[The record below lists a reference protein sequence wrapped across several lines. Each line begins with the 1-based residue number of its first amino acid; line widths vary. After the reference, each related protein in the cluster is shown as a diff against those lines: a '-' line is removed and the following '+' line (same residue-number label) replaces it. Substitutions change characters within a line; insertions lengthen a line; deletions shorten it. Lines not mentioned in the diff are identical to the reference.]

1 MDSLCICSYTTRD
14 FYCIEINYF
23 NRQTIL
29 KTFNNY
35 EETVTH
41 NYVIYHN
48 SYESHC
54 NDEKTSTERLIVY
67 WLIWLLN
74 LVHLV
79 EFFIC
84 IISHNQTIHRNI
96 SYPVI
101 VITDHYKTVHMV
113 MFLLTLDEFLGKI
126 FIFSLERNRKAHILT
141 LLHSWQTNHRQLFGL
156 NKMNTNKLI
165 IQSQLIYWT
174 TYYLKTSAIVIM
186 NAIILYY
193 SVKAYLYHNY
203 HLAHISLHTII
214 VLIWFRDM
222 LNFAFV
228 SFFSLVMPITMINYK
243 FDEILKA
250 LRVNIR
256 WNNATKI
263 IDSIEEHDKTTR
275 LLNELGDMYS
285 RILFVFYMMW
295 PYTLSA
301 NIKLFLVPSLN
312 KFFKMSIIFLVVTMT
327 ILIYFFN
334 YICASITV
342 RNKNAPTYLYS
353 KFIRSN
359 KMRISI
365 MMKIEAFLLRLI
377 TDFIG
382 IYCLNMFKFTKLS
395 FYQYFMTITSAYIL
409 IYDLD
414 N

>member
-1 MDSLCICSYTTRD
+1 MLDKIKAYV
-14 FYCIEINYF
+14 EIKYF
-23 NRQTIL
+23 NRQIIL
-29 KTFNNY
+29 KTLHSY
-35 EETVTH
+35 ENMMTSNH
-41 NYVIYHN
+41 VIYHN
-48 SYESHC
+48 SYVSYC
-54 NDEKTSTERLIVY
+54 NHEKTSTKRLIVY
-67 WLIWLLN
+67 WLFWLLN
-74 LVHLV
+74 LIHLV

-84 IISHNQTIHRNI
+84 IISSNQTIHNTI

-101 VITDHYKTVHMV
+101 VMTDHYKIVHILM
-113 MFLLTLDEFLGKI
+113 LSLALDMFLGKI
-126 FIFSLERNRKAHILT
+126 FIFSLERNRRAHILT
-141 LLHSWQTNHRQLFGL
+141 LLHSWQTNPRHLFGL
-156 NKMNTNKLI
+156 NKVNTNKLI
-165 IQSQLIYWT
+165 IRSQLVYWT
-174 TYYLKTSAIVIM
+174 IHYLKTSAIVIM

-193 SVKAYLYHNY
+193 SVKAAYLYHNY

-263 IDSIEEHDKTTR
+263 IQSIEQHDKTTR

-301 NIKLFLVPSLN
+301 IIKLLLVPSLN
-312 KFFKMSIIFLVVTMT
+312 KYFKVSIIFIVVIMT
-327 ILIYFFN
+327 IVIYFFN

-342 RNKNAPTYLYS
+342 RNKNAPKYLYS

-359 KMRISI
+359 KLRISI
-365 MMKIEAFLLRLI
+365 KMKIEAFLLRLI

-382 IYCLNMFKFTKLS
+382 IYCLNMFKFTKLT
-395 FYQYFMTITSAYIL
+395 FYQYFMTISSAYVL
-409 IYDLD
+409 IYGLD
-414 N
+414 K